1 MGDKREAERER
12 EMKHLTQREQQ
23 IVKLVVKGKTQ
34 KEIASLLDLSV
45 NTIRSH
51 LVSVKN
57 KLQVHKNTEVVR
69 MAIEHK
75 LYV

>member
-1 MGDKREAERER
+1 
-12 EMKHLTQREQQ
+12 MKHLTQREQQ

-69 MAIEHK
+69 MAIENK
-75 LYV
+75 LYI